1 MFSALLPLI
10 AHVSPQRMPAR
21 SERSLGSLERRSISR
36 LARRYLWYVQDTV
49 VNTLGSAP
57 AASWL
62 YKAQFLEAAAAMVIL
77 PIHLVIFLAEKPR
90 LRPGHEIWLL
100 CLMPVLFSTMRLPL
114 AYANYCRCRLIIAM
128 GLEEERL
135 VGALLAHFCSQK
147 SRWSC
152 AVSAVLLPWYFC
164 NILWC
169 LAALPCSQYSEMFFW
184 EMAKEAAP
192 CEAFNFTS
200 SFLCC
205 LLTMTFCS
213 RLVMPLAL
221 RIRWTMLVHARLQDF
236 PSPGLSDEQLELIS
250 SSIEIMG
257 VGQQSIRD
265 EPTCPICLEPFTA
278 GERMRRLYCTHG
290 FHQECVDS
298 WLKRIPTCPLRCPIE
313 IPNPTP
319 AQRRFTAQ
327 HAGDRTQD
335 HMTADISFPAQE
347 PDYILEPTLVGRS
360 LEEAH

>member
-1 MFSALLPLI
+1 
-10 AHVSPQRMPAR
+10 MPAR
-21 SERSLGSLERRSISR
+21 SAGVHGGRSI
-36 LARRYLWYVQDTV
+36 ARTARSYLWFAQDAV
-49 VNTLGSAP
+49 VNTLASAP

-62 YKAQFLEAAAAMVIL
+62 YKAQFLEAVAAVVIL
-77 PIHLVIFLAEKPR
+77 PIHLIIFRLEKAG
-90 LRPGHEIWLL
+90 LRPGQEIWLL

-114 AYANYCRCRLIIAM
+114 AYANYSRCRLIIAM

-152 AVSAVLLPWYFC
+152 AISAVLLPWYFC
-164 NILWC
+164 NVLWC

-184 EMAKEAAP
+184 EMAEEAAP

-221 RIRWTMLVHARLQDF
+221 RIRWTVLVHARLQDI
-236 PSPGLSDEQLELIS
+236 PSPGLSEEQLQQIS
-250 SSIEIMG
+250 SDLEIIG
-257 VGQQSIRD
+257 VESERECIRE
-265 EPTCPICLEPFTA
+265 EPTCPICLEPFVI
-278 GERMRRLYCTHG
+278 GEQMRRLSCTHG

-298 WLKRIPTCPLRCPIE
+298 WLARIPTCPLRCPIE
-313 IPNPTP
+313 IPNPTL
-319 AQRRFTAQ
+319 AQRRFAAQ
-327 HAGDRTQD
+327 QAGDRGIEVRTTETALPSQD
-335 HMTADISFPAQE
+335 ENS
-347 PDYILEPTLVGRS
+347 LEPTILGRS
-360 LEEAH
+360 EEV